1 MYRQQVTRSKCEPR
15 HADRDGHVA
24 TVSRGDTTER
34 EPEDQERAHEDEVV
48 EPPPFDPDPN
58 LVSFLERGRNDD
70 PKRVWGPT
78 RNVSR

>member
-1 MYRQQVTRSKCEPR
+1 MERDPEVQEP
-15 HADRDGHVA
+15 
-24 TVSRGDTTER
+24 
-34 EPEDQERAHEDEVV
+34 AHEDEVV

-70 PKRVWGPT
+70 PKKVWTQT